1 MGVAVPSNALVHS
14 ENCRTDFAEAVDL
27 LACGVVVIDA
37 GGEVEFVNL
46 EARTMLGCAARP
58 ASPLDDL
65 LAVCG
70 IRGGAKLRDAAT
82 GGESPKVALS
92 DGRTIKL
99 AMRNLPNGGAALTLH
114 DVSSLVDEAER
125 ARLDPL
131 TGLANRATLNAALG
145 GWLRAGE
152 SLAVFSLDL
161 DRFKFVNDTLG
172 HQIGDALLRKVAQRL
187 SGLGSGR
194 DVVARVGGDEF
205 VILRPDV
212 AGGDDAAAF
221 AQRIVDLIGRAYALE
236 GHMVNVGASVGFALS
251 GEHGTE
257 PALLLKYADLALYC
271 AKAEG
276 RGRYRVFQPEMD
288 ARMQARRTI
297 ELELRRALALKEFE
311 LVYQPQI
318 ELGSNALVGF
328 EALLRWNNA
337 ERGTISPAA
346 FIPIAEETGL
356 IVPIGEWVLRTACHA
371 AASWD
376 QPVSVAVN
384 LSPLQFRSAS
394 LTTTVMSALASAGL
408 EPHRLELEITE
419 GALLDDTD
427 EVIATLKRLR
437 ALGVRVSMDDFGTG
451 YSSLSY
457 LQKFPFDKIKIDQSF
472 VRDMSSNEESSAI
485 VRAIARLGASL
496 GITTTAE
503 GVETQEQLDAICA
516 EGCTHVQGY
525 LTGRPM
531 KAGEA
536 AARVAGPSVGAM

>member
-1 MGVAVPSNALVHS
+1 MGVAVSSNALVKIQDH
-14 ENCRTDFAEAVDL
+14 RTDFAEAADQ
-27 LACGVVVIDA
+27 LACGMLVIDP
-37 GGEVEFVNL
+37 GGRVDFVNR
-46 EARTMLGCAARP
+46 EAQAILGCAT
-58 ASPLDDL
+58 SPEAQLDDL

-70 IRGGAKLRDAAT
+70 IRGWSSLSGA
-82 GGESPKVALS
+82 VAEGQNAQVGLS
-92 DGRTIKL
+92 DGRTIRL
-99 AMRNLPNGGAALTLH
+99 TMRGRPCGGAVLTLH
-114 DVSSLVDEAER
+114 DISSLVDEAEL

-131 TGLANRATLNAALG
+131 TGLANRAKLNAALSS
-145 GWLRAGE
+145 WLAAGE

-172 HQIGDALLRKVAQRL
+172 HQVGDALLRKVARRL
-187 SGLGSGR
+187 SSLGNGR
-194 DVVARVGGDEF
+194 EVIARAGGDEF
-205 VILRPDV
+205 VILRRDV
-212 AGGDDAAAF
+212 TGGADAAAF
-221 AQRIVDLIGRAYALE
+221 AERVVDLIGRAYALE

-251 GEHGTE
+251 ADHGNE
-257 PALLLKYADLALYC
+257 PSLLLKYADLALYS

-276 RGRYRVFQPEMD
+276 RGRYRAFQPEMD
-288 ARMQARRTI
+288 ARMQARRAI

-337 ERGTISPAA
+337 ERGTVSPAA

-384 LSPLQFRSAS
+384 LSPLQFRSAN
-394 LTTTVMSALASAGL
+394 LAATVTSALASARL
-408 EPHRLELEITE
+408 EPQRLELEITE

-472 VRDMSSNEESSAI
+472 VRDMSSNEEASAI

-503 GVETQEQLDAICA
+503 GVETQEQLDAILA

-531 KAGEA
+531 NAGEA
-536 AARVAGPSVGAM
+536 AARAAGRSPGAM

>member
-1 MGVAVPSNALVHS
+1 MGVAVSSNALILQKD
-14 ENCRTDFAEAVDL
+14 CRTDFAEAVEQ
-27 LACGVVVIDA
+27 LACGALVIEAD
-37 GGEVEFVNL
+37 GRVDFVNL
-46 EARTMLGCAARP
+46 EARAILGCAA
-58 ASPLDDL
+58 SPGSQIEEL

-70 IRGGAKLRDAAT
+70 IRGWSSLSDAVA
-82 GGESPKVALS
+82 GGESPQVGLS

-99 AMRNLPNGGAALTLH
+99 AMRMLPSGGAVLTIH

-131 TGLANRATLNAALG
+131 TGLANRATLNAALSR
-145 GWLRAGE
+145 WLRAGE

-187 SGLGSGR
+187 AGLGNGR
-194 DVVARVGGDEF
+194 EVIARAGGDEF
-205 VILRPDV
+205 VILRRDV
-212 AGGDDAAAF
+212 AGIEDAAAF
-221 AQRIVDLIGRAYALE
+221 AERIVDLIGRAYALE

-251 GEHGTE
+251 GQHGAE
-257 PALLLKYADLALYC
+257 PALLLKYADLALYS

-276 RGRYRVFQPEMD
+276 RGRFRVFQPEMD
-288 ARMQARRTI
+288 ARMQARRAI

-328 EALLRWNNA
+328 EALLRWNNPQ
-337 ERGTISPAA
+337 RGTVSPGA
-346 FIPIAEETGL
+346 FVPIAEETGL

-376 QPVSVAVN
+376 QPVTVAVN
-384 LSPLQFRSAS
+384 LSPLQFRSAN
-394 LTTTVMSALASAGL
+394 LAATVMSALASAGL

-472 VRDMSSNEESSAI
+472 VRDMSSNEEASAI

-531 KAGEA
+531 NAGEA
-536 AARVAGPSVGAM
+536 AARVAARSAGAM

>member
-1 MGVAVPSNALVHS
+1 VRPKVGFAVPSNSLAQIQDY
-14 ENCRTDFAEAVDL
+14 RTDFAEAVAQI
-27 LACGVVVIDA
+27 ACGVLLIDA
-37 GGEVEFVNL
+37 DGGVDFVNL
-46 EARTMLGCAARP
+46 EARKILGCAARP
-58 ASPLDDL
+58 ESQLDEL

-70 IRGGAKLRDAAT
+70 IRGWSRLCDSVAD
-82 GGESPKVALS
+82 GESPQIALS

-99 AMRNLPNGGAALTLH
+99 AMRSLPNGGAVLTLH

-131 TGLANRATLNAALG
+131 TGLANRATLNAALSS
-145 GWLRAGE
+145 WLHAGE

-187 SGLGSGR
+187 TGLGDG
-194 DVVARVGGDEF
+194 EF
-205 VILRPDV
+205 VILRRGVCGLDE
-212 AGGDDAAAF
+212 AAAF
-221 AQRIVDLIGRAYALE
+221 AERVVDLVGRAYALE

-251 GEHGTE
+251 SLHGAE
-257 PALLLKYADLALYC
+257 AALLLKYADLALYC

-318 ELGSNALVGF
+318 ELGTNELVGF

-356 IVPIGEWVLRTACHA
+356 IVPIGEWVLRAACHA

-376 QPVSVAVN
+376 RPVSVAVN
-384 LSPLQFRSAS
+384 LSPLQFRSAN
-394 LTTTVMSALASAGL
+394 LTTTVMSALAAAGL
-408 EPHRLELEITE
+408 EPNRLELEITE

-472 VRDMSSNEESSAI
+472 VRDMNSNEESSAI

-503 GVETQEQLDAICA
+503 GVETQEQLDAISA

-536 AARVAGPSVGAM
+536 AARVAAQPVAVR